1 MIHLPLKCYL
11 RFELD
16 TTPIKRKGEMVAAKL
31 PRYECTEIAGN
42 WSGVRK
48 LLNAKGKLRVT
59 KISNESNRN
68 RSKESPEYYL
78 QCQPTKSKSFN
89 LTGLRFEYSERLDVL
104 YASGEPYHKENYLS
118 KDGTPYTPNPLYDEF
133 QMGDRFLFIKP
144 VCSTDAEPYLDMIVI
159 QGDDVDAW
167 RKRLS
172 LGSYD
177 EQIEEIRKVTK
188 PFAEWLTR

>member
-1 MIHLPLKCYL
+1 MIHLPLKAYL
-11 RFELD
+11 RFTLD
-16 TTPIKRKGEMVAAKL
+16 TTPIKRNGEMVAAKL
-31 PRYECTEIAGN
+31 PRYECAEIAGD

-59 KISNESNRN
+59 KIGNNRN
-68 RSKESPEYYL
+68 RSKDAPEYYL

-104 YASGEPYHKENYLS
+104 YASGEPYHKENYQS
-118 KDGTPYTPNPLYDEF
+118 KDGTPYTPNPLYDEY
-133 QMGDRFLFIKP
+133 MLGDRFLFIKP
-144 VCSTDAEPYLDMIVI
+144 VCSNEAEPYLDMIVI
-159 QGDDVDAW
+159 QGDDIDAW

-177 EQIEEIRKVTK
+177 EQIEEIRKVSK